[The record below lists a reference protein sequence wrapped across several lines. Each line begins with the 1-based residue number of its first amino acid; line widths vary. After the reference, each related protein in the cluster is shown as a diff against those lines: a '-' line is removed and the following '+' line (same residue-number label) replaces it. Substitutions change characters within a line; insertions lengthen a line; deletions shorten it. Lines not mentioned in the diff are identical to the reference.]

1 MSAARKRNL
10 SFGEKGERH
19 PNFGEKLS
27 DEQKLKIYA
36 GFRSRFEGSRGF
48 CGALIGAL
56 VPHDALDCSAT
67 PDAMCRRTNIGRT
80 CVLNV
85 WNIEENCMEK
95 LETITARRSVT
106 VLWYIDREWTADPS
120 ILWIVYTSIHLQRQ
134 YKGK

>member
-1 MSAARKRNL
+1 MR
-10 SFGEKGERH
+10 
-19 PNFGEKLS
+19 
-27 DEQKLKIYA
+27 
-36 GFRSRFEGSRGF
+36 RSGSRVVHGHE
-48 CGALIGAL
+48 ALGQGQGQVLSESSIGAL
-56 VPHDALDCSAT
+56 MPHDACDCSAT